1 VASEGV
7 GLGWFLGGLGGAVE
21 SNVFLDCEE
30 GEGGGGEEGGVVVE
44 VLNPTGSSFFL
55 LVE

>member
-1 VASEGV
+1 V